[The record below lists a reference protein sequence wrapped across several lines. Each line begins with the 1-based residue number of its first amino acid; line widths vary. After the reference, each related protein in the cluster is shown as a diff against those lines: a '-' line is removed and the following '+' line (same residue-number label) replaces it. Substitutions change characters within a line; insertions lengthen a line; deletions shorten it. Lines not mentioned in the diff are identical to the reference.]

1 MQGIN
6 FECFR
11 CARFGGRS
19 QISAVLG
26 RPILPMSTDFL
37 KVLFFHFLCALLTI
51 FSLNDLAIDAID
63 GNFQSSCFYSN
74 LMSSNYAFD
83 CKIRTCINN
92 KNL

>member
-37 KVLFFHFLCALLTI
+37 KVLFFS
-51 FSLNDLAIDAID
+51 FSLRPSDDIFIERF
-63 GNFQSSCFYSN
+63 GNRCDQRQLPIFLFLFKLN
-74 LMSSNYAFD
+74 EF
-83 CKIRTCINN
+83 
-92 KNL
+92 